1 MPTTTTTPTHRN
13 HRVRA
18 PDWGSEKTSARRVA
32 RHQGQ
37 PGATPAT
44 RRASR
49 AALVGPVADE
59 IPRRPAPLEV
69 PSGDVATKEPQATI
83 QSQVRGRRSDFWSE
97 FSAAQPLL
105 VFSFLLGVVFI
116 VLFGLDLCT
125 GWLFW
130 RASVL
135 MDVSFTV
142 CGLGL
147 IFLCWDT
154 YRDFR

>member
-1 MPTTTTTPTHRN
+1 MPTTKTTPIDRKHRERQPN
-13 HRVRA
+13 WSTEPGSPRVVTFHQGRPGAA
-18 PDWGSEKTSARRVA
+18 PASRRVG
-32 RHQGQ
+32 RS
-37 PGATPAT
+37 PAI
-44 RRASR
+44 
-49 AALVGPVADE
+49 GPVSDE
-59 IPRRPAPLEV
+59 MRLPPAASEV
-69 PSGDVATKEPQATI
+69 PSREVPKQEA
-83 QSQVRGRRSDFWSE
+83 QSVSARQVHRNASDFWSQ

-105 VFSFLLGVVFI
+105 AFSFLWGVVCT
-116 VLFGLDLCT
+116 VVFGLDLCT

-135 MDVSFTV
+135 MDVSFML